1 MILRQIVREA
11 ADALRVE
18 VEEANQRLID
28 ARAQLEE
35 ARINQ
40 KRSADN
46 LKELAEWLQ
55 ANP

>member
-46 LKELAEWLQ
+46 LQELTAWLL
-55 ANP
+55 ANK